1 MTERLMTAR
10 QVGDVLGFSAETILR
25 WYRAGKLPGVKT
37 PGGALRFHPAAI
49 EATRLC
55 SPGVRR
61 SVRGGPTSCARR
73 PRERPRARGTRRY
86 QLHAR
91 GQP

>member
-49 EATRLC
+49 EATIASWSTATPDASAP
-55 SPGVRR
+55 SPV
-61 SVRGGPTSCARR
+61 VL
-73 PRERPRARGTRRY
+73 ARGE
-86 QLHAR
+86 A
-91 GQP
+91 

>member
-49 EATRLC
+49 EATITSWSTAAGVGGASQSGGVC
-55 SPGVRR
+55 S
-61 SVRGGPTSCARR
+61 
-73 PRERPRARGTRRY
+73 
-86 QLHAR
+86 L
-91 GQP
+91 GQKGEPAG